1 MSENRT
7 VGVVMAGGYSRRFGS
22 NKALADYK
30 GKPLYKYSIEALK
43 NVAEDTILVTNKD
56 FYSFYKKELGV
67 QVVIDEEKYK
77 GAGPL
82 AGLYTAMQASKAEWY
97 MVTPVDVPMITA
109 SILTKLLT
117 YRNEQ
122 YQAVIPVINGKK
134 QPLIGLYH
142 HSVVETVSQ
151 LLMDKQLKMHSLL
164 SEISTLYIEEGFIGE
179 EASFHN
185 INTRQDYE
193 HYLT

>member
-1 MSENRT
+1 
-7 VGVVMAGGYSRRFGS
+7 MAGGYSKRFGS

-30 GKPLYKYSIEALK
+30 GKPLYRYSIEALK
-43 NVAEDTILVTNKD
+43 IVAEDTILVTNED
-56 FYSFYKKELGV
+56 FYSFYKKQLDL
-67 QVVIDEEKYK
+67 QVVMDEEIFK

-82 AGLYTAMQASKAEWY
+82 AGLYTAMKVCKAEWY
-97 MVTPVDVPMITA
+97 LVTPVDVPMISA

-117 YRNEQ
+117 YRNEK

-142 HSVVETVSQ
+142 RSVLERVSQ

-164 SEISTLYIEEGFIGE
+164 SDISTLYIEEGFIGE

-193 HYLT
+193 SYLI